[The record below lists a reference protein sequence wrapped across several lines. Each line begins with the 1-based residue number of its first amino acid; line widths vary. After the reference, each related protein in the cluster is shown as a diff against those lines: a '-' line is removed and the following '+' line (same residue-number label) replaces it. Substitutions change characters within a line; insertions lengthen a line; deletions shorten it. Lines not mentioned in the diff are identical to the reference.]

1 MTELKIIFNEN
12 AKEDILKIFGKT
24 TDEEGYLVESDNKK
38 QRVLT
43 KKGEEIHIKEWA
55 GVVNGSEAFIK
66 SNAFSLVEL
75 AKKIH

>member
-1 MTELKIIFNEN
+1 MAELKIIFNEDS
-12 AKEDILKIFGKT
+12 KEDILEIFGKT
-24 TDEEGYLVESDNKK
+24 IDNEGYLVEADNKH

-66 SNAFSLVEL
+66 SNAFSLIEL
-75 AKKIH
+75 AKKIR

>member
-1 MTELKIIFNEN
+1 MTELKIIFQEN
-12 AKEDILKIFGKT
+12 SKKDVLELFGKT
-24 TDEEGYLVESDNKK
+24 TDEEGFLVELDNLK

-75 AKKIH
+75 AKKIV